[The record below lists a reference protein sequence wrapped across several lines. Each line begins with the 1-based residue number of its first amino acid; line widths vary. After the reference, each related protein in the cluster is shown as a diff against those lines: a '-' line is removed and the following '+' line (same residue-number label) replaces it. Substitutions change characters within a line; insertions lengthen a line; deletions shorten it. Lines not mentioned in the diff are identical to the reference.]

1 MTAVGLTVA
10 VPSARADQAVM
21 DLLFKTDHMA
31 TVATPMTVVYDF
43 ASTGEALKGE
53 TKRDTIVMDVTGI
66 RPDGARDVR
75 MTLFPGAGDKS
86 REVAG
91 APDGVRS
98 NPVLWLLLKRDTEAL
113 QFFTGGSA
121 SYFQAQI
128 RSAFQ
133 AEANRAEPFTLDL
146 GGRSVEA
153 TRIRFQPFAHDE
165 ARAKDLRNFRDKTY
179 DLILSDAVPG
189 GLYQWHVRTPG
200 GSADG
205 PPLVEE
211 TVTFRESGS

>member
-1 MTAVGLTVA
+1 
-10 VPSARADQAVM
+10 
-21 DLLFKTDHMA
+21 
-31 TVATPMTVVYDF
+31 
-43 ASTGEALKGE
+43 
-53 TKRDTIVMDVTGI
+53 MDVTGI

-75 MTLFPGAGDKS
+75 MTLFPGAGDKAV
-86 REVAG
+86 VAG

-153 TRIRFQPFAHDE
+153 TQIRFQPFAHDE
-165 ARAKDLRNFRDKTY
+165 ARA
-179 DLILSDAVPG
+179 
-189 GLYQWHVRTPG
+189 RTC
-200 GSADG
+200 AI
-205 PPLVEE
+205 
-211 TVTFRESGS
+211 SGTRPTT